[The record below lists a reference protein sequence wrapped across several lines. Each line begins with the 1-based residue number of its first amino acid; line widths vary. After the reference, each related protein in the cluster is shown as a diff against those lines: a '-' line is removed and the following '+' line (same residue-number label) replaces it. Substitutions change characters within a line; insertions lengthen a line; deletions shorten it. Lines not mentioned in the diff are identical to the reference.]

1 MDHGKC
7 FQDAPDLSQL
17 QPGLV
22 AKDKPIR
29 QKASL
34 FGEWLTYR
42 TIFHLVPSMLVICES
57 WLVTKSARC
66 TFIRDKRVTYFGFFA
81 GEDDCDE
88 CYCGFS
94 AVINR
99 KMSHMAGLF
108 YEDEAEITS
117 ITEDREQNIWI

>member
-1 MDHGKC
+1 
-7 FQDAPDLSQL
+7 
-17 QPGLV
+17 
-22 AKDKPIR
+22 
-29 QKASL
+29 
-34 FGEWLTYR
+34 
-42 TIFHLVPSMLVICES
+42 ML
-57 WLVTKSARC
+57 
-66 TFIRDKRVTYFGFFA
+66 FFA

-117 ITEDREQNIWI
+117 ITEDAYASRKKPNTLLCLTSSNADTNNTENGQDQSSSADR